1 LEWVERH
8 IELCDSCQQTL
19 DRLQVGDDT
28 FVRQIRPPK
37 SSTDPVVG
45 DSHQSESALRD
56 AMEKALRN
64 APPSVPAAQPVAA
77 PPAIVPPPPAQ
88 LASPAISPPAISSPT
103 ASAATS
109 SPDANRG
116 AFQPPRTVEE
126 FSRLLSESR
135 VLSAPAIQAFL
146 NSFPTEQQPVDAQSA
161 ASLFVQA
168 GQLTPFQV
176 RAIFQGKHTGLM
188 IEDHEVLDLLGRGG
202 MGSVFKARNRR
213 LDRIEAIK
221 VISGKKL
228 GTVEARQRFDREAR
242 AAARISHPNVVA
254 TYDAGEFNG
263 ISYLTMQ
270 FVDGLD
276 LAKTVR
282 SRGPLPVDHAVAYIL
297 QAAAGLQAAH
307 EAGIIHRDIKP
318 HNLLLDRQGKV
329 RILDMGLARLSD
341 AANMAAQEG
350 LTQSG
355 QMMGT
360 IDYMSP
366 EQTIDVRKV
375 TAASDVYSLGCT
387 LYFLLTGKPPFQA
400 ETMGAKLMAHHHQPP
415 PRLIDA
421 RADIP
426 AALEAVFQ
434 KMLAKDPAARYASM
448 DELIVALQAYSQV
461 EPPPPPASLIGA
473 NAPAAGVSEEI
484 DPSMASFFAQLS
496 APGGKKPKAAAAT
509 PKDVKSHKEP
519 QLLFGPAPSSHAT
532 AAPSA
537 TPVKRPAT
545 AKSESSRRDPIKLLF
560 IATAA
565 GLVATILFVLGIF
578 LTVRTPEG
586 EVVVTLGEGVT
597 PKDVTVVL
605 RNDGKDFQVT
615 MKDKF
620 RLRLREG
627 QYQVSLASP
636 NLQYSV
642 NASRATIAKDQ
653 RTVLTVELVPPSPIP
668 REARYYGGRYYLFI
682 PDPLSRNDAR
692 QRCLS
697 LRGRLAS
704 IDSANRNSFVAK
716 LAEYQEAWIGHRL
729 VGGRWLNE
737 QDKPIGYSNWYTGEP
752 SGGSNE
758 PYVIINWVSPGKW
771 NDHSDSQPG
780 ELKGF
785 ICEWNPNE
793 LNEPPPPP
801 PPPPPPSLPGIDLSK
816 ANQILSQ
823 LVSWRYV
830 FALPAPNWYA
840 TDFDD
845 STWDASVVLAP
856 KSQLEEGKSPTKSP
870 VWLRQRF
877 DLSAMEVSDL
887 GIFGVRGGDMEVYV
901 NGVVAAILPGEG
913 NFCQRILPSA
923 ARTISAGP
931 TTIAIHC
938 ESPTI
943 GLGLVSFTT
952 GPAPISW
959 RAAPKTPS
967 SNWRSPDFTDLYW
980 LSAETTDA
988 NWNTSRVQ
996 QTWSQDSIWRRGT
1009 LHVDALRRMPV
1020 ALCVDRTE
1028 MVEAHI
1034 NGRSLGVIP
1043 APQTGRQ
1050 RPEGR
1055 AERQLFPID
1064 EAAAEEF
1071 KQEKRVI
1078 AVHST
1083 DRQPGRRLT
1092 FEFVRLLPMKPIA
1105 YAGERYVRP
1114 TDDPLKINTWYD
1126 LLAETKVSEHA
1137 INGEWT
1143 RDGSAVV
1150 PKAGHYNRLIVPFVV
1165 EGDYDLRFAITPTV
1179 QNSPLGLFLPLNG
1192 ATLAEAMFGGGSNRS
1207 SLPVPSSPGQQIDV
1221 PSQLIQN
1228 REQAFEVQV
1237 RGANESEVSIVVL
1250 KDGTP
1255 YLNWKGTRQQVSI
1268 PTFST
1273 LPQPN
1278 LLGFTIWS
1286 DPVRVSHYRFRLV
1299 SGKATR
1305 WNPSVVNVDATPN
1318 STTPTIEG
1326 YGGKRYK
1333 LSDKPVTFGEALRI
1347 ARNWSGR
1354 LVTISSA
1361 QEAAWIKQ
1369 TFGDKAIWLSAF
1381 RRGRSG
1387 REWVDE
1393 RLRPLSYYGRWGEN
1407 QPEGQ
1412 DWQYSLRLAEGS
1424 HEWHDAK
1431 SDDVAHALLEW
1442 GDETASASPSV
1453 PPSPPTTD
1461 LAETVSQAKRALQ
1474 TSDWARYYTAD
1485 APSTSRKDA
1494 LAAALVN
1501 HAAKS
1506 NTEKVEALAACEL
1519 AMEASKAG
1527 RDPWLAYEAR
1537 RLALT
1542 RFPQFADDWN
1552 KRILERLAL
1561 ARDPN
1566 EAWLG
1571 AQVLQQLAGELLE
1584 AGQKRSLLELFPRL
1598 EAIARSKPLKDEI
1611 KRLRAR
1617 VEGLIELMPPNPAE
1631 DAVGMQEWR
1640 GFAAALT
1647 RDDWNQALREFS
1659 TSARS
1664 PFATPARTLST
1675 LDRYR
1680 GSPAVSLTIANLFR
1694 NKLAQV
1700 GKPETKSLLSAAERF
1715 WLENAALQSGAA
1727 VEPQVAERL
1736 KPTFPNVKWPLIPLD
1751 GAWNEPVL
1759 RPKAAFTGLIVPEDG
1774 NFARFNGNGEV
1785 LYETA
1790 PTSSYVHEF
1799 AVTLQGNQGSMTF
1812 NYGGHEGNRIVLF
1825 WKREENRFQW
1835 EHQHYRGGGFSWLG
1849 HGEFR
1854 GGERLE
1860 FTVYAHE
1867 GIHLSKLKNGRDAG
1881 AQYPADSLEFSI
1893 RTNDNAQGVIHFCR
1907 FREWNA
1913 IDARLLNR
1921 KLPEF
1926 ELHSGSVGLE
1936 ARQLH
1941 VRNLDLENQPTINNP
1956 NAFCVTASGTPMLP
1970 VPAGSH
1976 LRPGTDNYP
1985 NSLIRITKPYWLG
1998 RHEVTQAEWVRVM
2011 GTNPSRRRGSP
2022 YLPVENVNIVEAAAF
2037 CGELTKLERSR
2048 LPSGYVYRLPTEAE
2062 WERACLAPNN
2072 PAQPADVQ
2080 LPTADESWNNDNSQ
2094 DHPWSVGQRR
2104 ANAWGFHD
2112 MVGNVAEMTADAWN
2126 DRPANNA
2133 PRFTDPYAPITNDST
2148 IFTARGGAYWWNPS
2162 DLSPFTRRNHP
2173 AAGAC
2178 SRGFRIA
2185 LAPALS
2191 P

>member
-1 LEWVERH
+1 MNPPDLAPPNRLPCPPAEQLANYSLGKLSWGELEWVEQH
-8 IELCDSCQQTL
+8 IEQCDSCQQTL

-28 FVRQIRPPK
+28 FVRQMRPPK
-37 SSTDPVVG
+37 SSTDPASE

-64 APPSVPAAQPVAA
+64 APPSLSAAQPVAA
-77 PPAIVPPPPAQ
+77 PPAIVPPPPAPS
-88 LASPAISPPAISSPT
+88 ASPAISPPA

-135 VLSAPAIQAFL
+135 VLSAQAIQAFL
-146 NSFPTEQQPVDAQSA
+146 HSFPTEQQPVDAQSA

-426 AALEAVFQ
+426 TALEAVFQ

-461 EPPPPPASLIGA
+461 EPPPPPASLAGA

-496 APGGKKPKAAAAT
+496 APGGKKPKAAFAP
-509 PKDVKSHKEP
+509 PKDVKSTKEP
-519 QLLFGPAPSSHAT
+519 QLLFGPASSSPAT
-532 AAPSA
+532 VAPSA

-586 EVVVTLGEGVT
+586 EVVVTLNEGVS
-597 PKDVTVVL
+597 PKDVTIVL
-605 RNDGKDFQVT
+605 RNDGKVFQVT
-615 MKDKF
+615 MKDNF

-627 QYQVSLASP
+627 QYQVSLSSP

-729 VGGRWLNE
+729 VGGRWMNE

-758 PYVIINWVSPGKW
+758 SYVLINWVSPGKW

-785 ICEWNPNE
+785 ICEWNPNDLAE
-793 LNEPPPPP
+793 NSLVQRDDSRNDRPTQGQAGSSTS
-801 PPPPPPSLPGIDLSK
+801 PPSIP
-816 ANQILSQ
+816 
-823 LVSWRYV
+823 
-830 FALPAPNWYA
+830 
-840 TDFDD
+840 
-845 STWDASVVLAP
+845 ST
-856 KSQLEEGKSPTKSP
+856 PT
-870 VWLRQRF
+870 
-877 DLSAMEVSDL
+877 
-887 GIFGVRGGDMEVYV
+887 
-901 NGVVAAILPGEG
+901 
-913 NFCQRILPSA
+913 LPSVPIV
-923 ARTISAGP
+923 RRK
-931 TTIAIHC
+931 
-938 ESPTI
+938 I
-943 GLGLVSFTT
+943 GLITVVPTVSTQVAPSEGGLS
-952 GPAPISW
+952 
-959 RAAPKTPS
+959 
-967 SNWRSPDFTDLYW
+967 
-980 LSAETTDA
+980 TDA
-988 NWNTSRVQ
+988 
-996 QTWSQDSIWRRGT
+996 
-1009 LHVDALRRMPV
+1009 
-1020 ALCVDRTE
+1020 
-1028 MVEAHI
+1028 
-1034 NGRSLGVIP
+1034 
-1043 APQTGRQ
+1043 
-1050 RPEGR
+1050 
-1055 AERQLFPID
+1055 
-1064 EAAAEEF
+1064 
-1071 KQEKRVI
+1071 
-1078 AVHST
+1078 
-1083 DRQPGRRLT
+1083 
-1092 FEFVRLLPMKPIA
+1092 
-1105 YAGERYVRP
+1105 
-1114 TDDPLKINTWYD
+1114 WYD
-1126 LLAETKVSEHA
+1126 LLREVDVSEHA

-1150 PKAGHYNRLIVPFVV
+1150 PKAGNYNRLIVPFVV

-1192 ATLAEAMFGGGSNRS
+1192 ATLAETMFGGGSNRS
-1207 SLPVPSSPGQQIDV
+1207 ALPVPNSPGQQTDV

-1255 YLNWKGTRQQVSI
+1255 YLNWKGPRQQVSI

-1305 WNPSVVNVDATPN
+1305 WNPSIVNVDATPN

-1393 RLRPLSYYGRWGEN
+1393 RLRPLSYYGGWGEN

-1453 PPSPPTTD
+1453 PPSYPTTD
-1461 LAETVSQAKRALQ
+1461 LTESVSQAKRALQ
-1474 TSDWARYYTAD
+1474 TGDWARYYTAD

-1506 NTEKVEALAACEL
+1506 NTEKIEALAACEL
-1519 AMEASKAG
+1519 ALEASKAG

-1537 RLALT
+1537 RVALT
-1542 RFPQFADDWN
+1542 RFPQLADDWN

-1571 AQVLQQLAGELLE
+1571 AQVLQRLAGELLE
-1584 AGQKRSLLELFPRL
+1584 AGQKKSLLELFPRL
-1598 EAIARSKPLKDEI
+1598 ETIARSKPLKDEI

-1659 TSARS
+1659 TSAKS
-1664 PFATPARTLST
+1664 PFAAPARTLST

-1694 NKLAQV
+1694 DKLAKV

-1715 WLENAALQSGAA
+1715 WLENAALQSGAT

-1736 KPTFPNVKWPLIPLD
+1736 KPTFPNVKWPLVPLD
-1751 GAWNEPVL
+1751 GAWNEPAL

-1785 LYETA
+1785 RYEAA

-1799 AVTLQGNQGSMTF
+1799 AVTLRGNQGSMTF
-1812 NYGGHEGNRIVLF
+1812 NYGGHEGNVIVLF

-1854 GGERLE
+1854 SGERLE

-1867 GIHLSKLKNGRDAG
+1867 GIHLSKLKSGRDAG

-1893 RTNDNAQGVIHFCR
+1893 RTNDNAQGVIHYCR

-1913 IDARLLNR
+1913 LDARLLNR

-1941 VRNLDLENQPTINNP
+1941 ARNLDLENHPAINNP
-1956 NAFCVTASGTPMLP
+1956 TAFCVTASGTPMLP

-1976 LRPGTDNYP
+1976 LRPGTDNFP

-2022 YLPVENVNIVEAAAF
+2022 YLPVENVNIVDAAAF

-2080 LPTADESWNNDNSQ
+2080 LPNADESWNNDNSQ

-2133 PRFTDPYAPITNDST
+2133 PRFTDPYAPITKDST
-2148 IFTARGGAYWWNPS
+2148 IFIARGGAYWWNPS

-2178 SRGFRIA
+2178 WRGFRIA